1 MKYYK
6 IILKSGEALSGV
18 EFAKHARIIDG
29 FIGVVDYVDV
39 SRVDSP
45 MIELVQVTRYINL
58 DTIAEIV
65 VEERVKE

>member
-6 IILKSGEALSGV
+6 IKLKTGETLSSV
-18 EFAKHARIIDG
+18 EFAKDARIIDG

-39 SRVDSP
+39 SRPDSP

-65 VEERVKE
+65 VEEKVND

>member
-6 IILKSGEALSGV
+6 IILKSGDEIYAV
-18 EFAKHARIIDG
+18 EPKKDVPVIDG
-29 FIGVVDYVDV
+29 FIGVDYFVDIER
-39 SRVDSP
+39 SDSP
-45 MIELVQVTRYINL
+45 RVKLERVTRYINL

>member
-6 IILKSGEALSGV
+6 IMLKSGEWLSGV
-18 EFAKHARIIDG
+18 EFAKDARIIDG

-39 SRVDSP
+39 SRPDSP

-65 VEERVKE
+65 VKEKVND